1 MYKRKPPAG
10 NVRRVAP
17 IDKNSRG
24 SFVNKA
30 GRTVQFESFA
40 ERTQSLRFERDPKIL
55 DYCSQ
60 PLQFIFRD
68 KQYKWHCY
76 TPDFQVWKCDG
87 TVEIH
92 EITRTERH
100 SNPRMSQREGTAY
113 DICKEEG
120 WTYIVHTEQTLPQPT
135 EAANLLGL
143 WRYRPTCYADT
154 AVAAAVFELLHHPML
169 FGELLSLLSSHLV
182 LPEPYLIPCLGYLL
196 WHGKL
201 CADFNN
207 LLFEESRIAA
217 DVSVWLPQ

>member
-1 MYKRKPPAG
+1 MLKRKPPAG
-10 NVRRVAP
+10 NARRVAP

-68 KQYKWHCY
+68 KQYKWHSY

-92 EITRTERH
+92 EITRTERR
-100 SNPRMSQREGTAY
+100 SNPQMSQREGTAY
-113 DICKEEG
+113 DVCKEEG
-120 WTYIVHTEQTLPQPT
+120 WTYIVHTEETLPQPT

-143 WRYRPTCYADT
+143 WRYRPTCYADG
-154 AVAAAVFELLHHPML
+154 AVTAAARELLRHPMP
-169 FGELLSLLSSHLV
+169 FGKLLSLLGSRLV
-182 LPEPYLIPCLGYLL
+182 LPEPCLVPCLGHLL
-196 WHGKL
+196 WHGTL
-201 CADFNN
+201 STDFTILIVEDSNI
-207 LLFEESRIAA
+207 LP
-217 DVSVWLPQ
+217 DVAVWFPQ